1 METENQLPVLMEKS
15 RGSGLSARE
24 AAAFHL
30 QLALGIPAGI
40 GPLMEGMTPYGIMF
54 RPWREKNCVFVLRL
68 EGNDWMILE
77 LRDDLPFPPIPRDSE
92 GVFYSRWNRGNFSMK
107 LTVGSETEYAGELA
121 GDLAGNLRV
130 WRVGLGWK
138 VEGTLTL
145 TMSLTGEAK
154 KWAVKGSDSTVMVN
168 EIPADHGESR
178 SSGEVDQ
185 NENEN
190 ETPLNEHETPLNE
203 HETPLNEHETPSN
216 ENETPS
222 NENETPSNENETP
235 SNENETPSNE
245 NEPTNNESS
254 PTHNSSSPTHN
265 ETPSTWD
272 WIPEFWRIPCE
283 TIREFN
289 GNSSGCLCFEFE
301 ALSTLADFALTVFDA
316 HSKHGIRL
324 DGFRGVCTHRGE
336 HVLYGDSVQAK
347 DRILVLVNFARDFV
361 REFREGERIGGLLAE
376 DLGKLPWKK
385 PVSIRSFKDRRITAV
400 FGDEMALDESV
411 DWMREVSNEE
421 MIAECMSSYHLVLQC
436 MSERRFPEWFLRE
449 AFHETQKWK
458 SGRFRW
464 YESRIPNL
472 WVEVEKTAEHEESA
486 WKVVGTNGGYFW
498 IQPIPS
504 NHFESG
510 REEYS
515 KVWKR
520 GIARDTIPPID
531 FPNETFEEFEKNVH
545 SNFSLLFSLLPRV
558 DAACR
563 ETGEIAWNLPPSFL
577 IDSRGSSEPADTSFS
592 RDCDLMGVLLA
603 VNRRL
608 LRLLAFLAVFP
619 DAQTAEIAQSVGSFS
634 SLTSLLLSSTRFLL
648 SSLRLAALRVPVEP
662 SIDAQRL
669 PESIP
674 VLAINRL
681 AARRD
686 RLLALPPSARF
697 AASISRQFLHWLAAQ
712 PAEAL
717 RRSYVHHSHGGQ
729 RRAFVVSFLGE
740 GGIDNGGLY
749 RELFAATMREF
760 HDVQLFPWLRR
771 TPNFADC
778 AVTAGKEDFIWDE
791 EAGEPWIR
799 ALGRAVGTAVL
810 SGIQVNLL
818 LSPALWKI
826 IAGET
831 VDETDLEWID
841 ASLSRFLKQCRNGE
855 LETTWSFPSFQG
867 TLRVHRDYPPD
878 SIVEPREIEE
888 FCGWVLREAFAAQK
902 RLCGAFR
909 AGFDEVLCGVLQGIL
924 RGSEYR
930 ELIAGIGDVDVS
942 ELRRMT
948 KFEGFL
954 ASDREIAWFWR
965 VLGEMS
971 RAQRVKFLQF
981 ATARSRLPVFSHQTP
996 LAVG

>member
-1 METENQLPVLMEKS
+1 MQRLLNVETENQLPVLMEKS
-15 RGSGLSARE
+15 RGKGLSARE

-30 QLALGIPAGI
+30 QLALGIPAGRSV
-40 GPLMEGMTPYGIMF
+40 LMEGMTPYGIMF
-54 RPWREKNCVFVLRL
+54 RPWRERNCVFVLRL
-68 EGNDWMILE
+68 EEADWMILE
-77 LRDDLPFPPIPRDSE
+77 LREDLPFPPIPRGSE
-92 GVFYSRWNRGNFSMK
+92 GVFYSRWNRGEFSMK
-107 LTVGSETEYAGELA
+107 LTVASETEYDGELAGELA
-121 GDLAGNLRV
+121 GHLRL
-130 WRVGLGWK
+130 RRSGLGWN
-138 VEGTLTL
+138 VEGTLTLTL
-145 TMSLTGEAK
+145 TMSLTREAK
-154 KWAVKGSDSTVMVN
+154 KWAVKGSDSTALVN
-168 EIPADHGESR
+168 EIPAGTGEIGSNC
-178 SSGEVDQ
+178 EV
-185 NENEN
+185 NES
-190 ETPLNEHETPLNE
+190 
-203 HETPLNEHETPSN
+203 ETPSN
-216 ENETPS
+216 QNQNGEIDIENQNESENVNETLSNETPS
-222 NENETPSNENETP
+222 
-235 SNENETPSNE
+235 
-245 NEPTNNESS
+245 
-254 PTHNSSSPTHN
+254 THIASSSTHN

-283 TIREFN
+283 SIREFN
-289 GNSSGCLCFEFE
+289 GDSAGCLCFEFE
-301 ALSTLADFALTVFDA
+301 ALAALADFALTVFDA
-316 HSKHGIRL
+316 QTKRGIRL

-336 HVLYGDSVQAK
+336 HVIYGDSVQAR
-347 DRILVLVNFARDFV
+347 DRILVMVNFARDCV

-385 PVSIRSFKDRRITAV
+385 PVSIRSFKDRRVTAV
-400 FGDEMALDESV
+400 FGDEIALDESV

-421 MIAECMSSYHLVLQC
+421 MIAECMSSYHLILQC
-436 MSERRFPEWFLRE
+436 MSERTFPEWFLRE
-449 AFHETQKWK
+449 AFHQTQKWK

-472 WVEVEKTAEHEESA
+472 WVEVEKTAEHEDSA

-531 FPNETFEEFEKNVH
+531 FPNETFEEFQNHVN

-577 IDSRGSSEPADTSFS
+577 ADSRGSSGSEESSFS
-592 RDCDLMGVLLA
+592 RDCDLVGVLFA
-603 VNRRL
+603 VNWRL

-619 DAQTAEIAQSVGSFS
+619 DRQTAGMASNLESYAA
-634 SLTSLLLSSTRFLL
+634 LTALCLSSTRFLL
-648 SSLRLAALRVPVEP
+648 SSLRLEELRIPIEP
-662 SIDAQRL
+662 SIDSQRL

-674 VLAINRL
+674 LLSINRM
-681 AARRD
+681 AARRE
-686 RLLALPPSARF
+686 RLQRLPPMERQN
-697 AASISRQFLHWLAAQ
+697 ASISHQFLKWIERQ

-717 RRSYVHHSHGGQ
+717 RRSYIHHSHGGQ
-729 RRAFVVSFLGE
+729 RRSFVVSFIGE

-749 RELFAATMREF
+749 RELFASTMQEL
-760 HDVQLFPWLRR
+760 HDLELFAYLRR

-778 AVTAGKEDFIWDE
+778 AVTAGKEDFLWDE
-791 EAGEPWIR
+791 DVDETWVQ
-799 ALGRAVGTAVL
+799 ALGRVVGTAVL

-831 VDETDLEWID
+831 VNESDLELVD
-841 ASLSRFLKQCRNGE
+841 ASLVRFCRQCRSGE

-878 SIVEPREIEE
+878 AIVEPREMDE

-902 RLCGAFR
+902 RLCEAFR
-909 AGFDEVLCGVLQGIL
+909 RGFDDVIGGVLHGIL
-924 RGSEYR
+924 RGAEYMQ
-930 ELIAGIGDVDVS
+930 LIVGVGDVDVS

-948 KFEGFL
+948 KYEGFE
-954 ASDREIAWFWR
+954 AEDREIEWFWR
-965 VLGEMS
+965 VLSELS
-971 RAQRVKFLQF
+971 RSQRVRFLQF
-981 ATARSRLPVFSHQTP
+981 ATARSRLPVFSHQAP
-996 LAVG
+996 LAVMIGLMALKV